1 MWLYNELWIILLF
14 STNMFLLPAHALISP
29 DWGGPNEMYKYGCTW
44 SSCDLAKAR
53 SQGFVFWTVKD
64 LVGGGKRG
72 TYEAKDLFNL
82 NEASAA
88 PQILDPGIRF
98 NQTTDIL

>member
-1 MWLYNELWIILLF
+1 
-14 STNMFLLPAHALISP
+14 MFLLLAHALISP
-29 DWGGPNEMYKYGCTW
+29 DWRGPNVQIRLHL
-44 SSCDLAKAR
+44 SSGDLAKAR